1 MLSYTDSCSPT
12 APCPQCAGDCD
23 VDSDCIGSLICPNRN
38 GGEPVPGCSGSD
50 NSSKF
55 CPTLRDVKYS
65 SCTQIPTNTSLQPSI
80 YSRNGLLCRTMRQKR
95 SFHIHLMKRRSFA
108 YSMLHTIILFPAC
121 SLIMLLANYDSWY
134 FVSIIRFI
142 YRLYR

>member
-55 CPTLRDVKYS
+55 CN
-65 SCTQIPTNTSLQPSI
+65 C
-80 YSRNGLLCRTMRQKR
+80 
-95 SFHIHLMKRRSFA
+95 
-108 YSMLHTIILFPAC
+108 
-121 SLIMLLANYDSWY
+121 
-134 FVSIIRFI
+134 
-142 YRLYR
+142 